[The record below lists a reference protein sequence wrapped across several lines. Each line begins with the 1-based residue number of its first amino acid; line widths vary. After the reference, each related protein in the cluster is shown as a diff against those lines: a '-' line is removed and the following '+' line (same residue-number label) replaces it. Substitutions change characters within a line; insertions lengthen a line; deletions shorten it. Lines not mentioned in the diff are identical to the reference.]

1 MASLGEQIV
10 DVARTQ
16 VGVIERPKGSN
27 RGGCEVYQRLYGG
40 FYVGL
45 PWCGCFAGW
54 CVEQVKDGAARY
66 VSPSTAA
73 MCVIASTN
81 SLHVKPQP
89 GAFFVI
95 CGTHTGI
102 IARHI
107 AGTIWETI
115 EGNSDDQVAV
125 RQRDL
130 RGTTIYGIPGIA
142 KDYVPPVQTVTEYWL
157 EDLKAIQFY
166 GPWQEEASREKALKI
181 LERRLGH
188 RLRTFNRKGHSKPYW
203 IEDTTQTQYYGFWSE
218 EASREHAQV
227 VLEKRL
233 GRRLRAFNK
242 SRVFTGEAPKPDD
255 LGRTT

>member
-27 RGGCEVYQRLYGG
+27 RGGSEVYQRLYGG

-54 CVEQVKDGAARY
+54 VVEQVKDGTARY

-73 MCVIASTN
+73 MCVIASVN
-81 SLHVKPQP
+81 DLHVKPQP

-107 AGTIWETI
+107 SGSVWETI

-142 KDYVPPVQTVTEYWL
+142 KNYQPPVQTITEYWL
-157 EDLKAIQFY
+157 EDLRALQFY
-166 GPWQEEASREKALKI
+166 GGWDQEESRTRAQKV
-181 LERRLGH
+181 LEDRLGH
-188 RLRTFNRKGHSKPYW
+188 RLRAFNRKGHKTPYW
-203 IEDTTQTQYYGFWSE
+203 LEDLRETQYYGPWAQ
-218 EASREHAQV
+218 EASREHAQA

-233 GRRLRAFNK
+233 GHRLRAFNK
-242 SRVFTGEAPKPDD
+242 TRIWGGEVPKPDD